1 MKNSANSTIIRLTI
15 VALLLAGLSGCA
27 SRQIRTQMPVVPE
40 KVAINTKF
48 LKLGLLGPFGGY
60 EIEGCS
66 IITGIETQGKTR
78 RASSGGALGAIMEH
92 RQLRGAAKIIV
103 EEYES
108 VMKYDL
114 VSEVDSI
121 VRAEVK
127 NLHTHTIL
135 DASLT
140 PAGNNVM
147 ELKPWVYLSA
157 CADGNTGR
165 VTGRVGV
172 YLRAFLKD
180 KRGSEIWRG
189 GYNYQSPTVRPFE
202 GSEGWLAD
210 NGRHLK
216 STIRDGYRTVARVM
230 MKDSLGAKAGWGSEE
245 VKLRINLPGGQKPYT
260 YDAVILKRT
269 EKEIFY
275 TPKTGKVSFI
285 YGVNVVPK
293 EDIEI
298 VTE

>member
-1 MKNSANSTIIRLTI
+1 MGA
-15 VALLLAGLSGCA
+15 
-27 SRQIRTQMPVVPE
+27 VV
-40 KVAINTKF
+40 
-48 LKLGLLGPFGGY
+48 
-60 EIEGCS
+60 
-66 IITGIETQGKTR
+66 
-78 RASSGGALGAIMEH
+78 EH
-92 RQLRGAAKIIV
+92 VQLRGAAKIIV

-165 VTGRVGV
+165 VGV

-180 KRGSEIWRG
+180 KGGSEIWRG
-189 GYNYQSPTVRPFE
+189 GYNYQSSTVRPFE
-202 GSEGWLAD
+202 GS
-210 NGRHLK
+210 
-216 STIRDGYRTVARVM
+216 
-230 MKDSLGAKAGWGSEE
+230 
-245 VKLRINLPGGQKPYT
+245 
-260 YDAVILKRT
+260 
-269 EKEIFY
+269 
-275 TPKTGKVSFI
+275 
-285 YGVNVVPK
+285 
-293 EDIEI
+293 
-298 VTE
+298 